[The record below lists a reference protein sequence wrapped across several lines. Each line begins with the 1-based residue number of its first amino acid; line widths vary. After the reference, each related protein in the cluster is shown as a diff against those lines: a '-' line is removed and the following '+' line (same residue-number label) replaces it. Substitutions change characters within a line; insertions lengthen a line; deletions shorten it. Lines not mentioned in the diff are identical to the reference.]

1 MGGGAPPAGA
11 SSPGHNAIAFWFVCL
26 SLHVALGIRDA
37 AEAGVL
43 LSSQG
48 PVPACAVY
56 IFIVQPPGILLNCCV
71 RNESGERLPT
81 SGQKEVASM
90 KQSHLVRYWQ
100 Q

>member
-1 MGGGAPPAGA
+1 M
-11 SSPGHNAIAFWFVCL
+11 
-26 SLHVALGIRDA
+26 
-37 AEAGVL
+37 L

-48 PVPACAVY
+48 VVAVCAVR
-56 IFIVQPPGILLNCCV
+56 IFIVQPPGLPLNCCV

-81 SGQKEVASM
+81 SGQKEVESM